1 MGFDLVVADV
11 EKATKRLNEAEK
23 VKTRYSLDEEQEAN
37 LKKRYEENMWL
48 EEMRLAMRKKY

>member
-1 MGFDLVVADV
+1 MRFDLVVADV

-23 VKTRYSLDEEQEAN
+23 VKTIYSLDEEQEAN